1 MLGNIDVYGQRGV
14 YQLNLRK
21 IRPLGQGE
29 LQLAFRK
36 LHAKL
41 ETEGLFD
48 PKHKQPLPKFPRRVA
63 VITSPSGAAIRDFL
77 QVVNRRWSS
86 LEILVVP
93 VQVQGPDSAEQIKD
107 AIYACADFAEQPDV
121 IVLTRGGGSMED
133 LWSFNDERVCRA
145 IFNCPIPVISGVGHE
160 IDVTLADLVADMRA
174 LTPSEAA
181 ERLVPDRREIF
192 EMLAN
197 ATNRLKMGL
206 ESRLAHARQQL
217 QLLAS
222 RPVMAQPLTVIRG
235 LEREL
240 DDTGQQLERLIGQ
253 TIDGRKNELGTLAAQ
268 LEMMNPLSVL
278 ARGYSLTTDENGQL
292 IVDSKKV
299 SIGGKI
305 TSRLGKGLL
314 ISRIEEIE

>member
-1 MLGNIDVYGQRGV
+1 M
-14 YQLNLRK
+14 LRK
-21 IRPLGQGE
+21 YRCLRSTRRLSTEFAQNSTAWPSA

-41 ETEGLFD
+41 EAEGLFD

-77 QVVNRRWSS
+77 QIVNRRWSN

-107 AIYACADFAEQPDV
+107 AIYACADFAELPDV

-192 EMLAN
+192 EILAN
-197 ATNRLKMGL
+197 ATNHLKMGL
-206 ESRLAHARQQL
+206 ESRLAAC
-217 QLLAS
+217 
-222 RPVMAQPLTVIRG
+222 
-235 LEREL
+235 
-240 DDTGQQLERLIGQ
+240 Q
-253 TIDGRKNELGTLAAQ
+253 TSTSAAGEPPRDGSTADGDPGA
-268 LEMMNPLSVL
+268 
-278 ARGYSLTTDENGQL
+278 
-292 IVDSKKV
+292 
-299 SIGGKI
+299 
-305 TSRLGKGLL
+305 GKGA
-314 ISRIEEIE
+314 